1 MPPPE
6 AFMRNWCTQMKYILG
21 QKKDTNYAVGALG
34 KPVEQNLGPNLLI
47 CSSLLQRALLADIED
62 LIM

>member
-1 MPPPE
+1 
-6 AFMRNWCTQMKYILG
+6 MRNWCTQMKYILG
-21 QKKDTNYAVGALG
+21 QKKDKNYAVGALG